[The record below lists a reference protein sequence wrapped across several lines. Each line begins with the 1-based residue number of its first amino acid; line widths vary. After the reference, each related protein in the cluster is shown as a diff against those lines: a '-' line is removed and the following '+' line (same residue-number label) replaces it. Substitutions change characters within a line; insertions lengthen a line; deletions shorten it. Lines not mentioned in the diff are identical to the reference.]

1 MRTELETREL
11 GRAAAE
17 MSPGEKGFS
26 TTRDGPLRDVWAQ
39 GVAVGKACPSGYE

>member
-1 MRTELETREL
+1 MRTGLGAWELR
-11 GRAAAE
+11 RAAAE

-39 GVAVGKACPSGYE
+39 GVAVGKGCPSGYK